1 MAGTA
6 KAKDCRESASR
17 YMTVQTAIE
26 WCKERGVT
34 FEMEGDKLIIVGA
47 DNLSPKAID
56 RLREIK
62 SEIIT
67 ALFGNN
73 TPPVDPKVKFCE
85 TCGAMASHGLGAYP
99 WRGVE
104 GAWFCA
110 EHVPPRERIEI
121 AIIQNN
127 EPTPTEPKQH
137 SRFLKITN
145 IVTGVTTTIDLHA
158 KQQHR
163 RVERSKPHREPTII
177 DAERVNQDMPIPQI
191 DYQLLQDI
199 ACIRNQYA
207 EQECETDRFCRCGN
221 LAQTQW
227 RLDSK
232 LVWMCDECF

>member
-1 MAGTA
+1 
-6 KAKDCRESASR
+6 
-17 YMTVQTAIE
+17 MTVQTAIE

-110 EHVPPRERIEI
+110 EHVPKRKKIEA
-121 AIIQNN
+121 AIIQDNIA
-127 EPTPTEPKQH
+127 TPSEPKQRG
-137 SRFLKITN
+137 RFLEIRN
-145 IVTGVTTTIDLHA
+145 IVTGVETVIDLHA
-158 KQQHR
+158 KQK
-163 RVERSKPHREPTII
+163 RVRVAGNPAPQREQII
-177 DAERVNQDMPIPQI
+177 VNAERVSQDDLQSLI
-191 DYQLLQDI
+191 DYQLLQDV
-199 ACIRNQYA
+199 ADVRNQYA